1 MSIGKSKAKVYV
13 ETIPGLISGDV
24 AGVEEAKDELKEIVG
39 FLKDPQRFGRLGG
52 RAPKGVL
59 LVGPP
64 GTGKTLLARAVAGE
78 AGVPFF
84 SISGSEFVEMFVGVG
99 AARVRDL
106 FEQAR
111 SKAPAIIF
119 IDELDALA
127 VPVRPRC
134 SRRPR

>member
-1 MSIGKSKAKVYV
+1 MAIGKSRAKVFV
-13 ETIPGLISGDV
+13 E
-24 AGVEEAKDELKEIVG
+24 KEIKLPSTMWPG
-39 FLKDPQRFGRLGG
+39 SKRRRRNWSKSSISLKDPQGIAVSG
-52 RAPKGVL
+52 RAPKGIL

-111 SKAPAIIF
+111 QMAPAIIF
-119 IDELDALA
+119 IDELDLLGRARGA
-127 VPVRPRC
+127 YD
-134 SRRPR
+134 